1 MNAALAI
8 TDPAARDAAIT
19 AARQQLALASNKQ
32 LTPSAVTRIDGM
44 LGISGASPNLGTTP

>member
-32 LTPSAVTRIDGM
+32 LTPSAVTRIDGI
-44 LGISGASPNLGTTP
+44 LGISGAPANLGTTP